1 MKLIIIAL
9 FAVAA
14 AIVSLPLVTSLTDGN
29 GNVGEK
35 LASAAELTQERAS
48 EMKDAYAPLIPQV
61 SFNSVATATGTPG
74 NGTTT
79 NRGIALQAG
88 ENGDSQTPVQKAMAL
103 MTKIEAQNATSS
115 DETQLVEI
123 LEQEWRPQYKR
134 AIQQF
139 DEFKRNVSDTEE
151 LIASYKETQTE
162 LTEQISDPDL
172 RKRLRGYDQ
181 EGFDAIDSWLVKA
194 KEILNDA
201 NEIKT
206 KLDDM
211 DIIITKLGIESR
223 MRDLQNNLLAI
234 PPGMKALFDRIDEFN
249 DQTFDLYDKINAT
262 EK

>member
-1 MKLIIIAL
+1 MKLIVIAL
-9 FAVAA
+9 FAAAA
-14 AIVSLPLVTSLTDGN
+14 AIVSLPLVKSITDGN

-35 LASAAELTQERAS
+35 LASAAELTQERAG

-61 SFNSVATATGTPG
+61 SFNSVAAATSTQG

-79 NRGIALQAG
+79 AKSIALQAG
-88 ENGDSQTPVQKAMAL
+88 ENGDNQTPVQKAMAL
-103 MTKIEAQNATSS
+103 MAKIETQNATSS
-115 DETQLVEI
+115 DETKLVEI
-123 LEQEWRPQYKR
+123 LEQEWRPQYKI

-151 LIASYKETQTE
+151 LIAEYKETQTE

-194 KEILNDA
+194 KEILDDA

-234 PPGMKALFDRIDEFN
+234 PPGMKALFDRIDEFH
-249 DQTFDLYDKINAT
+249 DQTFDLYNKINAT
-262 EK
+262 EE